1 MMKIRIFGI
10 LFLISALICG
20 GGVDSNQAWQT
31 VLGLALALV
40 SMGEIYVE
48 IVYKENLP
56 DSDKRNDAS
65 YPSFLKK

>member
-1 MMKIRIFGI
+1 MMKIRIFGV

-48 IVYKENLP
+48 IVFKENLP

>member
-20 GGVDSNQAWQT
+20 GGIDSNQAWQT

-40 SMGEIYVE
+40 SIGEIYVE
-48 IVYKENLP
+48 IVFKENLP

>member
-56 DSDKRNDAS
+56 DSDKHDAS